1 MSPMQSDVEFV
12 LRTVE
17 ERDIHFVQ
25 FWFTD
30 VLGNLKSFAATP
42 GELEDSMVEGLGF
55 DGSSV
60 DGFSTREESDCVAC
74 PDASTFQI
82 LPWRPQK
89 FGAARMFCDVKTPDG
104 ATFAGDPRAA
114 LRRVCDKAADMGY
127 VLNVSPAIEHFYFR
141 DSQSNEPLDCG
152 GYFDLMPLDSG
163 NDLRRE
169 TVLTL
174 EKMGIPVEY
183 SHHENAP
190 SQHEIDLRYSDA
202 FSMADAIM
210 TYRLVVK
217 QVAQANG
224 CYVTFMPKPIESVD
238 GSGMHLHLSLFD
250 LDGNNL
256 FHDPD
261 DETGCQLSTLA
272 KQFLAGLLKYAPE
285 YTLVTNQYVNSYKRF
300 VDGFDAPVFVTWAQA
315 NRSALVRVPH
325 FKPGKLLSSRLD
337 LRSPDPACNPYLAFA
352 AVFGAGLA
360 GIEEGLELP
369 AEQEGNPYEMSHA
382 ELEEHGYH
390 RLPTDLG
397 CAIRTFEASEL
408 MRSTLGDHIFDYLV
422 EAKKAEWAEYSSH
435 VGAWELGK
443 YLPTL

>member
-60 DGFSTREESDCVAC
+60 DGFATREESDCVAI
-74 PDASTFQI
+74 PDASTFQV
-82 LPWRPQK
+82 LPWRPQHQ
-89 FGAARMFCDVKTPDG
+89 GAARMFCDVRTPDG
-104 ATFAGDPRAA
+104 ASFAGDPRAVLA
-114 LRRVCDKAADMGY
+114 RVCDKAADMGY
-127 VLNVSPAIEHFYFR
+127 VLNVAPAIEHFYFR
-141 DSQSNEPLDCG
+141 DASSNEPLDCG
-152 GYFDLMPLDSG
+152 SYFDLMPLDSG

-169 TVLTL
+169 TVLML
-174 EKMGIPVEY
+174 ERMGIPVEY
-183 SHHENAP
+183 SHHETAP

-224 CYVTFMPKPIESVD
+224 CYATFMPKPIEGVD

-256 FHDPD
+256 FHDEE
-261 DETGCQLSTLA
+261 DETGCQLSTCA

-300 VDGFDAPVFVTWAQA
+300 VAGFDAPVFVTWAQS

-325 FKPGKLLSSRLD
+325 FKPGKPLSSRLD

-369 AEQEGNPYEMSHA
+369 AEQQGNPYLMTPE
-382 ELEEHGYH
+382 ELRANGYR

-397 CAIRTFEASEL
+397 CAIREFEGSTL
-408 MRSTLGDHIFDYLV
+408 MREVLGDHIFEYIV
-422 EAKKAEWAEYSSH
+422 RAKKAEWRDYSSH
-435 VGAWELGK
+435 VGAWEMK
-443 YLPTL
+443 RYLPTL